1 MFKYNL
7 INTDNLEFNIDKK
20 ILDEIFNNINNT
32 VDKDQNGMLNIIFL
46 SPVEVQNLNKDYR
59 NIDKTTDVLSFHYFD
74 DFSNLEAD
82 IIVGEIILNQEKI
95 IKQGQ
100 EYQLGSEKEFYKLV
114 IHSVLHILGYDH
126 EENSDYEI
134 MKKFEEKIWELIFE
148 K

>member
-32 VDKDQNGMLNIIFL
+32 VDKDQNWMLNIIFL

-82 IIVGEIILNQEKI
+82 IIVWEIILNQEKI
-95 IKQGQ
+95 IKQWQ
-100 EYQLGSEKEFYKLV
+100 EYQLWSEKEFYKLV
-114 IHSVLHILGYDH
+114 IHSVLHILWYDH